1 MNYLEVISE
10 VEKDMVTD
18 GLWASDTEKYTDL
31 RNLLYA
37 ASVSIASELPLSEF
51 SLTTSTETVANEV
64 PESVP
69 LPSDIFSY
77 RSDAGVSSII
87 VDRNSAVDGTRY
99 LVSDQNTYQAVRSLA
114 GNTSFVDDT
123 DLLFHIDV
131 PSKRVFGVNLGPSID
146 VEYLA
151 MFNEPDDTQ
160 TALEAEEFPL
170 KNKNIREAVSLVSA
184 HLQGNRKR
192 DGQGAQFN
200 MILTNLYGGRQDG

>member
-64 PESVP
+64 PESVA

-87 VDRNSAVDGTRY
+87 VDGTRY

-114 GNTSFVDDT
+114 GNTSFVEDT